1 MKQRAVLQNYM
12 ALSVSH
18 GWLAMVCLTHVASI
32 CETCGRASVIFLR
45 YAEPSARWA
54 GLPSKYTVVS
64 SGHFSG
70 PRCWFRSFSATILLS
85 FAWKRCVRVLSSRW
99 NRSYPEFLE
108 MLQMRNIAQ
117 SGYLVGSDIKR
128 IQLRIMVQAFE
139 NLQSIMRE
147 IKLFKLR
154 KFFEILD
161 FGNTIR
167 LDGQNPELLQSR
179 QSLSFDE
186 SLSQIICSY
195 VPLA

>member
-1 MKQRAVLQNYM
+1 
-12 ALSVSH
+12 
-18 GWLAMVCLTHVASI
+18 
-32 CETCGRASVIFLR
+32 
-45 YAEPSARWA
+45 
-54 GLPSKYTVVS
+54 
-64 SGHFSG
+64 
-70 PRCWFRSFSATILLS
+70 
-85 FAWKRCVRVLSSRW
+85 
-99 NRSYPEFLE
+99 
-108 MLQMRNIAQ
+108 MRNIAQ

-179 QSLSFDE
+179 QSLAFDE
-186 SLSQIICSY
+186 SLSQVICSY